1 MNYKI
6 FASESVAAGHPD
18 KICDQISD
26 AILDEAI
33 KIYPKSRV
41 AIETLVT
48 TNQVVLAGEVT
59 CPQPLN
65 YEGIARRVISDLG
78 YTNEEYEFSDK
89 SKIDVYVHQQSP
101 DIAQGVNT
109 GGAGDQGM
117 MFGYAV
123 DETLELMPMPIALA
137 HKFVARLDELRET
150 KTLDYLRPDGKTEVC
165 VVYENGR
172 PVAIDHVVFA
182 APHNPSTE
190 KEQIRQD
197 LYRLAV
203 TPILEAYKMP
213 IISLDRLILNGTGR
227 WTIGGPASDTGVTG
241 RKIVVDTYG
250 GMARIG
256 GGCFSG
262 KDPTKVD
269 RSAAYGARYIAKN
282 IVAAGLAKRCEVQVA
297 YVIGYNDP
305 IAKAIETF
313 GTETVPMEKIEEYA
327 WQLLDMST
335 QGIVKGL
342 DLLRPIYRESARY
355 GHFGR
360 PEFPW
365 EKVVGGQVQ
374 VSSSSQP

>member
-33 KIYPKSRV
+33 KKYPRSRV

-48 TNQVVLAGEVT
+48 VNQVVLAGEVT
-59 CPQPLN
+59 CPEPLD
-65 YEGIARRVISDLG
+65 YEGIARRTIASLG
-78 YTNEEYEFSDK
+78 YTNPEFNFSDR
-89 SKIDVYVHQQSP
+89 SKVEVYVHQQSP
-101 DIAQGVNT
+101 DIAQGVNM

-123 DETLELMPMPIALA
+123 DETPELMPMPIALA
-137 HKFVARLDELRET
+137 HKLAAKLDELRET
-150 KTLDYLRPDGKTEVC
+150 KTLSYLRPDGKTEVC
-165 VVYENGR
+165 VTYENGR
-172 PVAIDHVVFA
+172 PVSIDHVVFA
-182 APHNPSTE
+182 APNDESVE

-197 LYRLAV
+197 LYRLAIL
-203 TPILEAYKMP
+203 PILESYKMP
-213 IISLDRLILNGTGR
+213 AIPFDRVILNGTGR

-269 RSAAYGARYIAKN
+269 RSAAYGARYLAKN

-297 YVIGYNDP
+297 YVIGYKDP

-313 GTETVPMEKIEEYA
+313 GTESVPLDKIEEYA

-335 QGIVKGL
+335 QGIVSGL

-360 PEFPW
+360 STFPW
-365 EKVVGGQVQ
+365 EAVVGGQVQ
-374 VSSSSQP
+374 IS